1 MNKTIDI
8 HRIGMILRWDF
19 FTNWKVY
26 FNRTVGLGIGILLF
40 QLMQL
45 NSISGWIDRNG
56 PIGNDND
63 YDNWKFLITNMQ
75 NTNIGIL
82 WTIFGLLFFI
92 SAANIFGNMRTKLQR
107 ESFLLLPANNLEKYL
122 ARFIMMSIG
131 SICMMV
137 VALILADFA
146 RFIFSLFMTPGYH
159 DSITWIWL
167 QSVFST
173 GPFRHF
179 MFQEHP
185 ESILLAISLGF
196 LTHSFATLGGAFY
209 RKQPVILTA
218 CSAIFISI
226 IFGCLTSKLYDLGVF
241 DYMKNIDYSNTTT
254 SVCIAIFWS
263 IVFLALAAFNYIV
276 SYKIFTRMQVICN
289 KWINL

>member
-19 FTNWKVY
+19 FTNWKGY
-26 FNRTVGLGIGILLF
+26 FNRTVGLAIGILLY
-40 QLMQL
+40 QLILLYNIRVDQ
-45 NSISGWIDRNG
+45 SKHFIDF
-56 PIGNDND
+56 IDHV
-63 YDNWKFLITNMQ
+63 Q
-75 NTNIGIL
+75 EENIGVI

-107 ESFLLLPANNLEKYL
+107 ESFLILPANNSEKYL

-131 SICMMV
+131 SICMMII
-137 VALILADFA
+137 ALVLADFA

-159 DSITWIWL
+159 DSVTWAWL

-173 GPFRHF
+173 GPFKNHSF
-179 MFQEHP
+179 LVEHP
-185 ESILLAISLGF
+185 ESILLAISLGT
-196 LTHSFATLGGAFY
+196 LTHSFCTLGGTFY

-226 IFGCLTSKLYDLGVF
+226 IIGYAVSELYDWSAF
-241 DYMKNIDYSNTTT
+241 ACIKNIDYHNSTVRT
-254 SVCIAIFWS
+254 CIAIFWS
-263 IVFLALAAFNYIV
+263 VVFLALAAINYCA

>member
-19 FTNWKVY
+19 FTNWKGY
-26 FNRTVGLGIGILLF
+26 LNRTVGLAIGMLLYF
-40 QLMQL
+40 LIQL
-45 NSISGWIDRNG
+45 NRFSVWLKSGLTNYDTKTYFADMIDINV
-56 PIGNDND
+56 
-63 YDNWKFLITNMQ
+63 
-75 NTNIGIL
+75 NIV

-107 ESFLLLPANNLEKYL
+107 ESFLILPANNSEKFL

-137 VALILADFA
+137 IALILADFA
-146 RFIFSLFMTPGYH
+146 RFIFCLFMAPGYY
-159 DSITWIWL
+159 DCITWAWL
-167 QSVFST
+167 QSIFT
-173 GPFRHF
+173 AGPFGSHVF
-179 MFQEHP
+179 LDHP
-185 ESILLAISLGF
+185 DSILLAVSLGT
-196 LTHSFATLGGAFY
+196 LTHSFCTLGGTFY

-218 CSAIFISI
+218 CTAIFISI
-226 IFGCLTSKLYDLGVF
+226 ILGF
-241 DYMKNIDYSNTTT
+241 LGTKAIEIGALDYMDKIDYSNPTT
-254 SVCIAIFWS
+254 SLCMAIFWS
-263 IVFLALAAFNYIV
+263 VVFLALAAINYCA

>member
-19 FTNWKVY
+19 FTNWKGY
-26 FNRTVGLGIGILLF
+26 FNRTVGLAIGILLY

-45 NSISGWIDRNG
+45 NTISSWIDEKG
-56 PIGNDND
+56 AFSFG
-63 YDNWKFLITNMQ
+63 YDDTQMLITSMQ
-75 NTNIGIL
+75 DTNVDVIWI
-82 WTIFGLLFFI
+82 IFGLLFLI

-107 ESFLLLPANNLEKYL
+107 ESFLILPANNSEKYL

-159 DSITWIWL
+159 DSITWAWL

-173 GPFRHF
+173 GPFKNYSF
-179 MFQEHP
+179 LVEHP
-185 ESILLAISLGF
+185 ESILLEISLGT
-196 LTHSFATLGGAFY
+196 LTHSFCTLGGTFY

-226 IFGCLTSKLYDLGVF
+226 IICYAISELYDWSAF
-241 DYMKNIDYSNTTT
+241 ACIKNIDYHNSTVRT
-254 SVCIAIFWS
+254 CMAIFWS
-263 IVFLALAAFNYIV
+263 VVFLALAAINYCA

>member
-19 FTNWKVY
+19 FTNWKGY
-26 FNRTVGLGIGILLF
+26 FNRTVGLAIGILLY
-40 QLMQL
+40 QLILLYNIRVDQ
-45 NSISGWIDRNG
+45 SKHFIDF
-56 PIGNDND
+56 IDHV
-63 YDNWKFLITNMQ
+63 Q
-75 NTNIGIL
+75 EENIGVI

-107 ESFLLLPANNLEKYL
+107 ESFLILPANNSEKYL

-131 SICMMV
+131 SICMMII
-137 VALILADFA
+137 ALVLADFA

-159 DSITWIWL
+159 DSVTWAWL

-173 GPFRHF
+173 GPFKNHSF
-179 MFQEHP
+179 LVEHP
-185 ESILLAISLGF
+185 ESILLAISLGT
-196 LTHSFATLGGAFY
+196 LTHSFCTLGGTFY

-226 IFGCLTSKLYDLGVF
+226 IIGYAVSELYDWSAF
-241 DYMKNIDYSNTTT
+241 ACIKNIDYHNSTVRICM
-254 SVCIAIFWS
+254 SIFWS
-263 IVFLALAAFNYIV
+263 VVFLALAAINYCA

>member
-19 FTNWKVY
+19 FTNWKGY
-26 FNRTVGLGIGILLF
+26 FNRTVGLAIGILLY

-45 NSISGWIDRNG
+45 NTISSWIDQNG
-56 PIGNDND
+56 PLGHDD
-63 YDNWKFLITNMQ
+63 TQLLITSMQ
-75 NTNIGIL
+75 DTNVNVIWI
-82 WTIFGLLFFI
+82 IFGLLFLI

-107 ESFLLLPANNLEKYL
+107 ESFLILPANNSEKYL

-159 DSITWIWL
+159 DSITWAWL

-173 GPFRHF
+173 GPFKNYSF
-179 MFQEHP
+179 LVEHP
-185 ESILLAISLGF
+185 ESILFEISLGT
-196 LTHSFATLGGAFY
+196 LIHSFCTLGGTFY

-226 IFGCLTSKLYDLGVF
+226 IICYAISELYDWGVF
-241 DYMKNIDYSNTTT
+241 ACIKNIDYHNTTVRT
-254 SVCIAIFWS
+254 CMVIFWS
-263 IVFLALAAFNYIV
+263 VVFLALAAINYCA

>member
-19 FTNWKVY
+19 FTNWKGY
-26 FNRTVGLGIGILLF
+26 FNRTVGLAIGILLY
-40 QLMQL
+40 QLILLYNIRIEQTKYF
-45 NSISGWIDRNG
+45 IDF
-56 PIGNDND
+56 IDHV
-63 YDNWKFLITNMQ
+63 KEV
-75 NTNIGIL
+75 NIGVI

-107 ESFLLLPANNLEKYL
+107 ESFLILPANNSEKYL
-122 ARFIMMSIG
+122 ARFLMMSIG

-159 DSITWIWL
+159 DSITWAWL

-173 GPFRHF
+173 GPFRNHSF
-179 MFQEHP
+179 LVEHP
-185 ESILLAISLGF
+185 ESILLTISLGT
-196 LTHSFATLGGAFY
+196 LTHSFCTLGGTFY

-218 CSAIFISI
+218 CSAIFICI
-226 IFGCLTSKLYDLGVF
+226 IIGYATSELYDWSAF
-241 DYMKNIDYSNTTT
+241 ACIKNIDYHNSTVRICMT
-254 SVCIAIFWS
+254 IFWS
-263 IVFLALAAFNYIV
+263 VVFLALAAINYCA